1 MPPRLLQYSDVEN
14 ACDNPSVIGRL
25 ARTIARYRDDH
36 TLVVGT
42 GDNTSPGVLPLV
54 TEGRQALR
62 FYQAIDPDFETFGNH
77 DFDHGLEAT
86 RDIVKESPQT
96 WLTANV
102 NQNGARFA
110 AESGVQPWA
119 VREVAGTRLG
129 FTGVT
134 TPRTV
139 SLNPMATPL
148 EIDDPVQ
155 SVRDALSAL
164 QDEDVDYTVVCSH
177 LGRGDDEL
185 ARAVD
190 ADVIAGGHVPSVRT
204 EIIDGTLL
212 TRPGDGGSAI
222 VEVTFEGETPSA
234 TIRRT
239 SSVEP
244 DLTVVSAFEELFTKT
259 GLDEVVSHT
268 ETPLDRSETTIFGG
282 ECRLGNFVTD
292 AYRWKTGADVALQ
305 NSGGLRTGQTLEGA
319 VTAAD
324 VISLVPFEE
333 PVAVAEVTGRQLE
346 RIFEGGAG
354 VDLGFAEPNWW
365 HAQVSG
371 ATLEWDPRD
380 HTVSVIDIDGEALD
394 PDGCYHLATSDYLFH
409 TDDEF
414 AALEPAYRIER
425 TAETQYEVL
434 LEYARHCG
442 VETKR
447 KGRVL
452 RLDDTELSE

>member
-25 ARTIARYRDDH
+25 ARTIAQYRDDH

-54 TEGRQALR
+54 TDGKQALR
-62 FYQAIDPDFETFGNH
+62 FYEAIEPDFETFGNH

-86 RDIVKESPQT
+86 RAIVSESPQT

-102 NQNGARFA
+102 NQNGTRFA
-110 AESGVQPWA
+110 AESGVKPWA
-119 VREVAGTRLG
+119 VREVAGTRFG

-148 EIDDPVQ
+148 EIDDPVE
-155 SVRDALSAL
+155 SVRDALATL
-164 QDEDVDYTVVCSH
+164 RDEEVDYTVVCSH
-177 LGRGDDEL
+177 LGRGDDDL

-190 ADVIAGGHVPSVRT
+190 ADVIVGGHVPNVRN
-204 EIIDGTLL
+204 EVIDGTLVA
-212 TRPGDGGSAI
+212 RPGDGGSAI
-222 VEVTFEGETPSA
+222 IEVIFEGETPTA
-234 TIRRT
+234 TVRRT
-239 SSVEP
+239 ASVEP
-244 DLTVVSAFEELFTKT
+244 DSSVVATFEDLLTET
-259 GLDEVVSHT
+259 GLDEVVAHT
-268 ETPLDRSETTIFGG
+268 ETPLDRSETTLFGG
-282 ECRLGNFVTD
+282 ESRLGNFVAD

-305 NSGGLRTGQTLEGA
+305 NSGGLRTGQTLDGA

-346 RIFEGGAG
+346 RVLDGGAG
-354 VDLGFAEPNWW
+354 VDLGFAEPDWW

-371 ATLEWDPRD
+371 VTLEWDPRD
-380 HTVSVIDIDGEALD
+380 HSVSVLEVGGEPLE
-394 PDGCYHLATSDYLFH
+394 PERRYHLATSDYLFH

-414 AALEPAYRIER
+414 AALDPAFRIER

-434 LEYARHCG
+434 LEYARNCG
-442 VETKR
+442 IETER
-447 KGRVL
+447 QGRVCQ
-452 RLDDTELSE
+452 LDGSELSE